1 MPLKSTLTKTPLESD
16 CSFFASTIEGTTI
29 RGILETLRDIVFE
42 GTFKFGPEGIR
53 LVTLDS
59 SKKSLVSLDLR
70 AESFDTYKCDN
81 EIVCGINL
89 SSFTKLLKS
98 VNKNIVTFFIEKS
111 NPYFLGLVIES
122 QERSRLSVFRVPI
135 LDIEFDDIN
144 IPQVEFDAEIQI
156 ASIEFQKLCRELA
169 VVGDIVNLK
178 SDGLNLSMAT
188 KGGSLGTEQITE
200 FCVNSESEN
209 EDIETDDD
217 DEDEDEDDDDGE
229 ACRKRRRIEIIDNDF
244 EIKYLL
250 LFAKSASLSPYM
262 KICISNGKPLVLKYQ
277 SGCLGDLVFLLSPVS

>member
-1 MPLKSTLTKTPLESD
+1 MGE
-16 CSFFASTIEGTTI
+16 
-29 RGILETLRDIVFE
+29 
-42 GTFKFGPEGIR
+42 
-53 LVTLDS
+53 
-59 SKKSLVSLDLR
+59 
-70 AESFDTYKCDN
+70 
-81 EIVCGINL
+81 
-89 SSFTKLLKS
+89 
-98 VNKNIVTFFIEKS
+98 
-111 NPYFLGLVIES
+111 
-122 QERSRLSVFRVPI
+122 
-135 LDIEFDDIN
+135 
-144 IPQVEFDAEIQI
+144 
-156 ASIEFQKLCRELA
+156 
-169 VVGDIVNLK
+169 IVNLK
-178 SDGLNLSMAT
+178 SVGLNLSMAT

-217 DEDEDEDDDDGE
+217 DEDEDEDEDDDDGE